1 MLNTKVG
8 YTGGSVPNPTYQQ
21 VCSHDTGHAEAVRVE
36 FDPDRVSY
44 EALLN
49 VFFDC
54 HNPTLLNRQGPDE
67 GSQYRSAIFYHDDA
81 QREAAQAMIA
91 KLAGDYD
98 QPIVTQIVPA
108 TEFYLAEEYHQQ
120 YVKKHGSGGCAT

>member
-1 MLNTKVG
+1 MLDTKVG
-8 YTGGSVPNPTYQQ
+8 YTGGSVPHPTYQQ

-36 FDPDRVSY
+36 FDPDRISY
-44 EALLN
+44 EDLLN

-67 GSQYRSAIFYHDDA
+67 GSQYRSAIFYHDKA
-81 QREAAQAMIA
+81 QRVAAEAMKAS
-91 KLAGDYD
+91 LASEYD

-120 YVKKHGSGGCAT
+120 YVKKRGGGSCAT